1 MGMSILVMATART
14 HSYYVY
20 KYLTFGQL
28 DMRQSMN
35 GNNNNNK
42 KRARINISGY
52 LQKYYLCSKWT
63 NYTRSLF
70 VGFFLFPLFLRL
82 STLWIMGW
90 QYTLDYGSLAS
101 VCYICMNMLDG
112 LANTAAHV
120 KNRTD
125 RRLCMCVTSIT
136 EQN

>member
-1 MGMSILVMATART
+1 MDIYRNIIFVRNGQIILDR
-14 HSYYVY
+14 
-20 KYLTFGQL
+20 
-28 DMRQSMN
+28 
-35 GNNNNNK
+35 
-42 KRARINISGY
+42 
-52 LQKYYLCSKWT
+52 CS
-63 NYTRSLF
+63 L
-70 VGFFLFPLFLRL
+70 VFFLFPLFLRL

-136 EQN
+136 E